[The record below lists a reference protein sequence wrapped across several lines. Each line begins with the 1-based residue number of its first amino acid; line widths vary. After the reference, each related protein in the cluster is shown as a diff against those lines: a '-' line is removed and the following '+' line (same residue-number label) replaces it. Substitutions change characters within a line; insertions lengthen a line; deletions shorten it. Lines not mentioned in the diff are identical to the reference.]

1 MVVTVAGSARFFI
14 QMLALPCDGR
24 RLHRRPALSKGQRWK
39 FLPGGDLYSDICQ
52 TTLPLSVAIDVHVAA
67 YLPRSDSAKVSLI
80 KSRKRVDGHVV
91 VGMSGEGAVSDRG
104 WCRSPRTALRIG
116 LV

>member
-1 MVVTVAGSARFFI
+1 MVVVSTAG
-14 QMLALPCDGR
+14 LLCLKVKDG
-24 RLHRRPALSKGQRWK
+24 S
-39 FLPGGDLYSDICQ
+39 FCQ
-52 TTLPLSVAIDVHVAA
+52 VAICTVTSVRPRFPQRGFDVHVAA
-67 YLPRSDSAKVSLI
+67 CLLRPDSAKVSLK

-104 WCRSPRTALRIG
+104 WWRSPRTALRIG